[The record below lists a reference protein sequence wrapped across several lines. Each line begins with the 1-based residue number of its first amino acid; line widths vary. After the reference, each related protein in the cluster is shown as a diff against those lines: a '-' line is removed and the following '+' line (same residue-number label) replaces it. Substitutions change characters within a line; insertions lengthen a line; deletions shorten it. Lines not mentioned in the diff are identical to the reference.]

1 MKYGLIRKGPGK
13 NSKILIY
20 TVSLF
25 AIILWGIS
33 YIWTNT
39 LISLDIPVTYFVFVR
54 ILLAGFVL
62 FLLNAASGR
71 IAKIK
76 KNDIPKFLLLA
87 FFEPFIYFIC
97 ESYGVKETGSPTL
110 SAMIIATIPIFS
122 VGAGIMFFKEKI
134 NAVNI
139 SGILLCII
147 GIILVVMSK
156 GELGKHFIFG
166 VILLLIAVISEVGH
180 ASVTKSLSGNYSSQ
194 VIVMYQFL
202 IGSVYLLPLFIFKG
216 IEDFSPR
223 YLSSDVWYPII
234 CLSVLCS
241 SLAFSLWVSTI
252 KSLGVAKSSIF
263 SALIPVVAAIVA
275 WLLGHESLNARQF
288 VGIMISALGVVL
300 SQYTKTPDIKSGVN
314 K

>member
-1 MKYGLIRKGPGK
+1 MKYSSLKK
-13 NSKILIY
+13 ELNNNSKILVY

-33 YIWTNT
+33 YIWTNR
-39 LISLDIPVTYFVFVR
+39 LITLDIPVTYFVFVR

-76 KNDIPKFLLLA
+76 RKDIPKFLLLA
-87 FFEPFIYFIC
+87 LFEPFIYFIC

-122 VGAGIMFFKEKI
+122 VGAGILFFKEKI

-139 SGILLCII
+139 AGILMCLL
-147 GIILVVMSK
+147 GIVLVVMSK
-156 GELGKHFIFG
+156 GALGRHFIFG
-166 VILLLIAVISEVGH
+166 IILLVIAVLSEVGH

-202 IGSVYLLPLFIFKG
+202 IGSVYLLPLFLFKG
-216 IEDFSPR
+216 LENFSPE
-223 YLSSDVWYPII
+223 YLTADVWYPII

-263 SALIPVVAAIVA
+263 SALIPVVAAVVA
-275 WLLGHESLNARQF
+275 WMLGHEDLSLRQF
-288 VGIMISALGVVL
+288 IGIAISAVGVIL
-300 SQYTKTPDIKSGVN
+300 SQYTKKQ
-314 K
+314 

>member
-1 MKYGLIRKGPGK
+1 MKYSALKNGLGK

-33 YIWTNT
+33 YIWTNQ
-39 LISLDIPVTYFVFVR
+39 LIALDIPVTYFVFVR

-76 KNDIPKFLLLA
+76 RKDLPKFLLLA

-122 VGAGIMFFKEKI
+122 IGAGMLFFKERV
-134 NAVNI
+134 NAVNVA
-139 SGILLCII
+139 GILLCLG
-147 GIILVVMSK
+147 GIVLVVMSK
-156 GELGKHFIFG
+156 GALGRHFIFG
-166 VILLLIAVISEVGH
+166 VVLLLIAVLSEVGH
-180 ASVTKSLSGNYSSQ
+180 ASVTKSLSGNYTSQ

-216 IEDFSPR
+216 LDGSSAR
-223 YLSSDVWYPII
+223 YLSAEVWYPLI
-234 CLSVLCS
+234 CLAVLCS

-275 WLLGHESLNARQF
+275 WILGHESLNLRQF
-288 VGIMISALGVVL
+288 IGITISAVGVVL
-300 SQYTKTPDIKSGVN
+300 SQYTKKSDEA
-314 K
+314 

>member
-1 MKYGLIRKGPGK
+1 
-13 NSKILIY
+13 
-20 TVSLF
+20 
-25 AIILWGIS
+25 
-33 YIWTNT
+33 
-39 LISLDIPVTYFVFVR
+39 
-54 ILLAGFVL
+54 
-62 FLLNAASGR
+62 
-71 IAKIK
+71 
-76 KNDIPKFLLLA
+76 
-87 FFEPFIYFIC
+87 
-97 ESYGVKETGSPTL
+97 
-110 SAMIIATIPIFS
+110 
-122 VGAGIMFFKEKI
+122 
-134 NAVNI
+134 
-139 SGILLCII
+139 
-147 GIILVVMSK
+147 
-156 GELGKHFIFG
+156 
-166 VILLLIAVISEVGH
+166 
-180 ASVTKSLSGNYSSQ
+180 
-194 VIVMYQFL
+194 MYQFL

-288 VGIMISALGVVL
+288 IGIMISALGVVL